1 MMHWLLVPLLAMT
14 AAGGAAPPARDS
26 ITTAATP
33 LFLNRCETLSDT
45 AWRCAG
51 LPGTDVFVS
60 EEETG
65 RWRVAVGV
73 PEDGSPTFHLP
84 HMLGRT
90 MEWRIAG
97 SRPLAGIVRY
107 RFPRPSGS
115 GTDDLLAV
123 VKAGGVAGPGCLAA
137 LVDVA
142 ANSAAVELA
151 REAADAVAPRFRCG
165 VDTLEA
171 VGRVSGRTRDEL
183 MPALR

>member
-1 MMHWLLVPLLAMT
+1 MHWLLLPLLAMGAIG
-14 AAGGAAPPARDS
+14 AAGAPTAPDD

-33 LFLNRCETLSDT
+33 LFLNRCENLSET

-60 EEETG
+60 RDEEG

-73 PEDGSPTFHLP
+73 AEDASPTFHRP
-84 HMLGRT
+84 HVLGRT

-107 RFPRPSGS
+107 RFPRPSGG

-137 LVDVA
+137 IVDVA
-142 ANSAAVELA
+142 ANSAAAELA

-165 VDTLEA
+165 IDTLEA
-171 VGRVSGRTRDEL
+171 VGRVTGRTRDEL

>member
-14 AAGGAAPPARDS
+14 AAGGQAPPARDS

-33 LFLNRCETLSDT
+33 LFLNRCEALSEA

-60 EEETG
+60 EEEKG

-73 PEDGSPTFHLP
+73 PEGRSPTFRLP

-97 SRPLAGIVRY
+97 NRPLAGIVRY

-137 LVDVA
+137 FVDVA

-171 VGRVSGRTRDEL
+171 VGRVSARTRDEL
-183 MPALR
+183 MPALK

>member
-14 AAGGAAPPARDS
+14 AAGGQAPPARDS

-33 LFLNRCETLSDT
+33 LFLNRCEALSKA

-60 EEETG
+60 EEEKG

-73 PEDGSPTFHLP
+73 PEGRSPTFRLP

-90 MEWRIAG
+90 MEWRISG
-97 SRPLAGIVRY
+97 NRPLAGIVRY

-123 VKAGGVAGPGCLAA
+123 VKAGGVAGAGCLAA
-137 LVDVA
+137 FVDVA

-171 VGRVSGRTRDEL
+171 VGRVSARTRDEL
-183 MPALR
+183 MPALK